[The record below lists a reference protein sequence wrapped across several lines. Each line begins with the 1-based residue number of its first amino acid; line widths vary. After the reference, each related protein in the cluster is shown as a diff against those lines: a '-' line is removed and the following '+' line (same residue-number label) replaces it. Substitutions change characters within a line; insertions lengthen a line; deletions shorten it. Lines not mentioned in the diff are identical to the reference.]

1 MNLNFLFRIL
11 GWFTFTTTIIL
22 CVIGFYTFYTVPPF
36 ATSDS
41 VANIT
46 RQEGAFIL
54 TESRGFVGE
63 DRQTL
68 TIFRTLYR
76 HGNEEH
82 MPTALEGGAIV
93 NQRDDYVV
101 LRSTVLPPHLNGAWC
116 SRAVVYWRPTL
127 SLAQHTAQLP
137 DICFEVPAR

>member
-1 MNLNFLFRIL
+1 MNLAVLIRVL
-11 GWFTFTTTIIL
+11 SWFTFVTTICL
-22 CVIGFYTFYTVPPF
+22 CVIGFYTFNTDPPF
-36 ATSDS
+36 APTDS
-41 VANIT
+41 VANVT

-63 DRQTL
+63 DQQTL

-76 HGNEEH
+76 HGNEER

-101 LRSTVLPPHLNGAWC
+101 LRSIVLPPHLNGAWC
-116 SRAVVYWRPTL
+116 SRAIVYWRPML
-127 SLAQHTAQLP
+127 SLAHHKTQLP
-137 DICFEVPAR
+137 DICFEVPAK